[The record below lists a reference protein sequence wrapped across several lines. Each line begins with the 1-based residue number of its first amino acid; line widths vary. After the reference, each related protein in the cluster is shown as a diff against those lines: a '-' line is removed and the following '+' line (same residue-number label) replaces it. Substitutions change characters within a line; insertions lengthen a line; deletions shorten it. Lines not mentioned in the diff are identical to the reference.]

1 MSTVTAI
8 YENGVFRPL
17 EKVTLPEHTEV
28 EISVTEPASARSTAP
43 TIEEIMSFRYDGEPD
58 ESERSDPARKQP

>member
-17 EKVTLPEHTEV
+17 EKITLPDHTQV
-28 EISVTEPASARSTAP
+28 EISLAEPAAARSAAP
-43 TIEEIMSFRYDGEPD
+43 TIEEIMSFRYDGERD
-58 ESERSDPARKQP
+58 EAERADPARKQP

>member
-28 EISVTEPASARSTAP
+28 EISVTEPTAAPFTAP

-58 ESERSDPARKQP
+58 EAERADPARKQP